1 MQETVDPRLGKQS
14 PEEEAAGNVPF
25 FYDDVI
31 KAIHSG
37 SCASRQS
44 WLANGS
50 TELDQ
55 PHMPSNTNH
64 DNTYHTDG
72 SLYSKSLRVS
82 FVHCT
87 LLCTLYKE
95 DRLESLVEKQLKH
108 WTGWCA

>member
-1 MQETVDPRLGKQS
+1 MRETVDAKLRNKTTRRR
-14 PEEEAAGNVPF
+14 AAGNVPF
-25 FYDDVI
+25 FCVRSL
-31 KAIHSG
+31 KAIPSD
-37 SCASRQS
+37 SRAAVQS

-50 TELDQ
+50 TEHDQ
-55 PHMPSNTNH
+55 PHMMPNTNH

-72 SLYSKSLRVS
+72 SLYSKSLAVS

-108 WTGWCA
+108 WTGWCT